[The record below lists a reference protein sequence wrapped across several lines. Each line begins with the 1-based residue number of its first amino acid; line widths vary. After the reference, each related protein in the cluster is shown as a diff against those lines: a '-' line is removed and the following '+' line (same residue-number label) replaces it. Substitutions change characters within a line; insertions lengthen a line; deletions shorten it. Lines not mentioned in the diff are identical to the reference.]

1 MRPEDIVFATVML
14 PLLGASLAFCAKI
27 LPKGRIAG
35 VVEYAG
41 ALVGL
46 GLPPLVL
53 ILLFPVVFSGQ
64 SVSGVVGQWFVGVGI
79 TFRFDAL
86 AWLVNMLGY
95 TIGAAAWVYSL
106 GAGPKGPAFTGVFLI
121 QTAALSAT
129 IMTTDLFNLF
139 VCLEIMGITSYV
151 LIPTSR
157 KPGATL
163 ASFSY
168 LMVSASAMV
177 FFLLGTYGF
186 YRLTG
191 ALSYEGISSG
201 LQAISSS
208 DTMLS
213 IVSLALLV
221 SAIAIRVAVMPLYGW
236 LPDAHALAPHA
247 VSAVLSGVLI
257 KTPLF
262 ALSRIL
268 YLFPFGMEV
277 GELMGIAGGL
287 TAVVGVVIALS
298 QEDAKRLLA
307 YHSISQIGYVVA
319 AWGMAISLG
328 VDTPAGTSL
337 MVAAFL
343 HAFYHALFKGL
354 LFLSVGTTVDMAKER
369 NVYVLRDGI
378 GKLRDAGEK
387 IPVTFIGFV
396 VGALAISAIPPLNGF
411 VSKTAITYAMKGSLS
426 YYLLSMA
433 AVGTVASFIKLSRIY
448 WPTRKRG
455 RLHLEM
461 GASLVTGSN
470 PQSKA
475 HGLVA
480 RLTAQSALAV
490 LCIAGGLAAP
500 HILTIVGTLLSRGGT
515 NSAVPPTLYSTDN
528 LLKTGATTL
537 GGILLFFI
545 ATSKIGSRVLHTIRN
560 RPRSFQGLFVSF
572 SLGTAVLVAFLVV
585 GKFL

>member
-14 PLLGASLAFCAKI
+14 PLLGAALAFCAKL
-27 LPKGRIAG
+27 LPKGRFAMA
-35 VVEYAG
+35 VEYAG

-53 ILLFPVVFSGQ
+53 IVLFPVVFNGQ
-64 SVSGVVGQWFVGVGI
+64 SISGVVGLWSVGIGI
-79 TFRFDAL
+79 TFRFDGL
-86 AWLVNMLGY
+86 AYLVNILGY
-95 TIGAAAWVYSL
+95 TIGAAAWIYSL

-121 QTAALSAT
+121 QTAALCAT

-151 LIPTSR
+151 LIPTSG

-191 ALSYEGISSG
+191 SLSYGGISAG
-201 LQAISSS
+201 LQTISTD
-208 DTMLS
+208 DTVLS

-268 YLFPFGMEV
+268 FLLPSGMEV
-277 GELMGIAGGL
+277 GELMGIAGGV
-287 TAVVGVVIALS
+287 TAVLGVVIALS

-307 YHSISQIGYVVA
+307 YHSISQIGYIVA
-319 AWGMAISLG
+319 AWGMAISIG

-343 HAFYHALFKGL
+343 HAFYHAVFKGL
-354 LFLSVGTTVDMAKER
+354 LFLSIGTTIDVANER
-369 NVYVLRDGI
+369 NVYILRDGI

-387 IPVTFIGFV
+387 VPITFICFV
-396 VGALAISAIPPLNGF
+396 IGTLSISAIPPLNGF
-411 VSKTAITYAMKGSLS
+411 VSKTAITYAMKGSLN

-448 WPTRKRG
+448 WPTGKRG
-455 RLHLEM
+455 RLHIELDDCL
-461 GASLVTGSN
+461 GTSSI
-470 PQSKA
+470 PISRPP
-475 HGLVA
+475 GLVA
-480 RLTAQSALAV
+480 RMTAQSLLAV
-490 LCIAGGLAAP
+490 LCVAGGLAAH
-500 HILTIVGTLLSRGGT
+500 HILTIVGTLFSSGGT
-515 NSAVPPTLYSTDN
+515 NSAVLPTIYSGEN

-537 GGILLFFI
+537 GGVLLFFVAI
-545 ATSKIGSRVLHTIRN
+545 SKAGSTVLHTIRN

-572 SLGTAVLVAFLVV
+572 SLGTAVLAAFLVV
-585 GKFL
+585 GKL

>member
-1 MRPEDIVFATVML
+1 MQPEDIVFATVMS
-14 PLLGASLAFCAKI
+14 PLLGAALAFCAKL
-27 LPKGRIAG
+27 LPKGRFADM
-35 VVEYAG
+35 VEHTG

-46 GLPPLVL
+46 GLPILVL
-53 ILLFPVVFSGQ
+53 IQLFPVVVSGQ
-64 SVSGVVGQWFVGVGI
+64 SISGVVGRWVVGIGI

-86 AWLVNMLGY
+86 AWLVNILGY
-95 TIGAAAWVYSL
+95 TIGAAAWIYSL

-121 QTAALSAT
+121 QTAALCAT

-139 VCLEIMGITSYV
+139 VCLEILGIASYV

-157 KPGATL
+157 KAGATL

-191 ALSYEGISSG
+191 ALSYEGISAG
-201 LQAISSS
+201 LQAVSSS
-208 DTMLS
+208 DTVLS

-268 YLFPFGMEV
+268 FLFPAGMQV
-277 GELMGIAGGL
+277 GELMSIAGGI
-287 TAVVGVVIALS
+287 TAVLGVVIALS

-319 AWGMAISLG
+319 AWGMAISIG
-328 VDTPAGTSL
+328 VDTPVGTSL

-343 HAFYHALFKGL
+343 HAFYHAVFKGL
-354 LFLSVGTTVDMAKER
+354 LFLSIGTTIDVANER
-369 NVYVLRDGI
+369 NVYILRDGI
-378 GKLRDAGEK
+378 RKLRDAGEC
-387 IPVTFIGFV
+387 IPVTFICFV
-396 VGALAISAIPPLNGF
+396 IGALAISAIPPLNGF
-411 VSKTAITYAMKGSLS
+411 VSKTAITHAMKGSLN
-426 YYLLSMA
+426 YYLLSAA

-448 WPTRKRG
+448 WPTGKYGKRQIELDDH
-455 RLHLEM
+455 RRT
-461 GASLVTGSN
+461 SSIPRST
-470 PQSKA
+470 PP
-475 HGLVA
+475 GLAA
-480 RLTAQSALAV
+480 RLTAQSLLAV
-490 LCIAGGLAAP
+490 LCVVGGVAAH
-500 HILTIVGTLLSRGGT
+500 HILTIVGTLFSSSGAT
-515 NSAVPPTLYSTDN
+515 SATPPILYATGN

-537 GGILLFFI
+537 GGVLLFFI
-545 ATSKIGSRVLHTIRN
+545 AISKPGSTVLHTIRT

-572 SLGTAVLVAFLVV
+572 SLGTAVLAAYLVV
-585 GKFL
+585 GKF